1 MTANWVNKLREWAG
15 EAVTRFGRVKFAEYG
30 ERPAD
35 EAAGAT
41 REFGQP
47 IRRSPRS
54 YGGPTRKQ
62 RFAACS
68 LAAYSSRNE
77 PRGRDGERA

>member
-1 MTANWVNKLREWAG
+1 MNKLREWAG
-15 EAVTRFGRVKFAEYG
+15 EAVIRFGRVEFAECG

-47 IRRSPRS
+47 IPRRPRS
-54 YGGPTRKQ
+54 DGGPTRTH

-68 LAAYSSRNE
+68 LAAYSSRDE
-77 PRGRDGERA
+77 LRGRDGERA